1 MYTYVCVYI
10 YIYIYTYVCTTHGNP
25 RGQIE
30 PQSNHGRL
38 FEVKPRLIAGPSPP
52 RMQCVL
58 RAAIAQ
64 VSRGLSTGLVLVA
77 GARCPDCLCSPS
89 LVCTEPPSCGD
100 CSCRDGRPTPEISQA
115 FLVTAG
121 LILILFGY
129 LLGRLH
135 ALPCVSI
142 IGEPPA
148 GKGKRGLWLK
158 DGSSFSGRG
167 SSTSEGGRL

>member
-1 MYTYVCVYI
+1 MYTYV
-10 YIYIYTYVCTTHGNP
+10 TSLSLYVCTTHGNP

-30 PQSNHGRL
+30 PQSNHGKL
-38 FEVKPRLIAGPSPP
+38 FEVKSRLISGPPP

-58 RAAIAQ
+58 RSAIAE
-64 VSRGLSTGLVLVA
+64 VSRGLSNGLVLVA

-100 CSCRDGRPTPEISQA
+100 CSCRDGRPTPEISPVLLVA
-115 FLVTAG
+115 AGLFLVA
-121 LILILFGY
+121 FGY

-135 ALPCVSI
+135 PLPRGNTIWES
-142 IGEPPA
+142 PA

-158 DGSSFSGRG
+158 GGSPPSGRG

>member
-1 MYTYVCVYI
+1 
-10 YIYIYTYVCTTHGNP
+10 
-25 RGQIE
+25 
-30 PQSNHGRL
+30 
-38 FEVKPRLIAGPSPP
+38 
-52 RMQCVL
+52 MQCVL
-58 RAAIAQ
+58 RAAIVE

-121 LILILFGY
+121 LFLILFGY

-135 ALPCVSI
+135 ALPRVSV
-142 IGEPPA
+142 IGEPLA

-158 DGSSFSGRG
+158 DGSSPSGRG

>member
-1 MYTYVCVYI
+1 
-10 YIYIYTYVCTTHGNP
+10 
-25 RGQIE
+25 
-30 PQSNHGRL
+30 
-38 FEVKPRLIAGPSPP
+38 
-52 RMQCVL
+52 MQCVF
-58 RAAIAQ
+58 RAAIAE

-100 CSCRDGRPTPEISQA
+100 CSCRDGRPTSEISQV
-115 FLVTAG
+115 FLVTVG
-121 LILILFGY
+121 LFLTFFGY

-135 ALPCVSI
+135 ALPRVSVV
-142 IGEPPA
+142 GEQPT

-158 DGSSFSGRG
+158 DGSSPSGRG